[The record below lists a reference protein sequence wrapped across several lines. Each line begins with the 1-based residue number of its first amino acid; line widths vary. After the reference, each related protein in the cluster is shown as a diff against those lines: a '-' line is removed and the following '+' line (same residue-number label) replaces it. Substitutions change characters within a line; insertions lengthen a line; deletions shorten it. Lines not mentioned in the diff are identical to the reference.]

1 MAKLFDKDNMDFTI
15 ILSIVVIFI
24 CIVVLAVFLSNF
36 KFEQAIEGTVAVV
49 LNEGDLAINYIDGN
63 EIEINDTK
71 EHSYGISINNQSNN
85 KIFYSIYFTDSN
97 FKNATIKIK
106 DYDGNVINEITENIT
121 GKKLINLYS
130 IEPGQTVRY
139 TIDIQ
144 AKNRAKFRGTL
155 KVSNDSLSTETFAD
169 LILYNNEL
177 SSPVT
182 RIGVDASTT
191 DEGLIST
198 IDNKGTTYYF
208 RGNIDYNYVKIGEL
222 LFRIVRINGDNSVR
236 LVLDSVLENQIPYNT
251 NKLEDDSPVSTLA
264 TLQKASITTYL
275 NNWLDS
281 NLANMKAYISNGDFC
296 TDTNFKNVQNNISY
310 SSAFERI
317 YNDKTPDLYCNGNI
331 YSGPIGLLSA
341 DEVLMAGGVVGVS
354 NSQYYLYN
362 KSIPGNYVTSSSY
375 FINSSNNIAMIN
387 VMSNGSLGDGVLITN
402 QTYIRPVI
410 NISENAKVKGSGTIE
425 DPYIIVS

>member
-1 MAKLFDKDNMDFTI
+1 MDTH
-15 ILSIVVIFI
+15 
-24 CIVVLAVFLSNF
+24 
-36 KFEQAIEGTVAVV
+36 T
-49 LNEGDLAINYIDGN
+49 
-63 EIEINDTK
+63 
-71 EHSYGISINNQSNN
+71 
-85 KIFYSIYFTDSN
+85 IFYSIYFTDSN

-264 TLQKASITTYL
+264 TLQNASITTYL

-310 SSAFERI
+310 SSSFERI